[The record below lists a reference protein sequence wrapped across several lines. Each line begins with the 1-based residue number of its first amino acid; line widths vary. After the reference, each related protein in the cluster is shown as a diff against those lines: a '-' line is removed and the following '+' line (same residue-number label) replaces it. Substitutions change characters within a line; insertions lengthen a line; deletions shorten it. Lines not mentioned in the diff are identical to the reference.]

1 MDKAPIIISCVS
13 LLVAIATFIWKIIS
27 DSKNRK
33 AQKSNINTQGKIDKS
48 NYVSKVL
55 FDKIFS
61 QFQALSSSMF
71 HNYNNVA
78 TKLYPL
84 LDTFLYKLSF
94 DEKIKYMQ
102 DYYDQSVKDCN
113 TLVELIHT
121 NLFILTNEMV
131 VALSEFEQLI
141 KRLLTRYSNKIKFL
155 LSGHSEED
163 VTELISKAS
172 SSIELYK
179 KVVAC
184 FKSYIQSLQI
194 SD

>member
-33 AQKSNINTQGKIDKS
+33 AQKSNINIQGKIDKS

-94 DEKIKYMQ
+94 DEKIRYMQ
-102 DYYDQSVKDCN
+102 EYYDQSVKDCN

-141 KRLLTRYSNKIKFL
+141 KRLLTRYSNKINS
-155 LSGHSEED
+155 LSSGNSEED
-163 VTELISKAS
+163 ETNLINEAH

-179 KVVAC
+179 KVVAY

>member
-1 MDKAPIIISCVS
+1 
-13 LLVAIATFIWKIIS
+13 
-27 DSKNRK
+27 
-33 AQKSNINTQGKIDKS
+33 
-48 NYVSKVL
+48 
-55 FDKIFS
+55 
-61 QFQALSSSMF
+61 
-71 HNYNNVA
+71 
-78 TKLYPL
+78 
-84 LDTFLYKLSF
+84 
-94 DEKIKYMQ
+94 MQ
-102 DYYDQSVKDCN
+102 EYYDQSVKDCN

-163 VTELISKAS
+163 ETELISKAS